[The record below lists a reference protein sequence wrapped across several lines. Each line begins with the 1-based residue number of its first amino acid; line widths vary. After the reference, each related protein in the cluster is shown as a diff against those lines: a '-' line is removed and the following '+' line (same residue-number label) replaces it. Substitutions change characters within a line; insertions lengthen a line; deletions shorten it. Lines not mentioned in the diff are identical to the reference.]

1 MSLKTLLHYF
11 KPDPF
16 IEPISDKKVVDREYV
31 RWRWRIFYSMFFGY
45 MFYYFTRKGFV
56 FAMPGMIEELGYERA
71 QLGILGSVLSIS
83 YGASKFVSGMIG
95 DRSNPR
101 FMMAAGLIITGL
113 LNIFFGLS
121 SSLVF
126 FVLFTLLNGLFQGF
140 GWPPCA
146 RYLTHWYSHNERGTW
161 WSCWN
166 ISHNLGGALIPIIVA
181 TVSISLGWR
190 FGLFIPGVVC
200 IAAGLMLLN
209 RLRDTPQSLGLP
221 SVEEWRND
229 YGGADRVKSGDE
241 RELSTR
247 EGLVDYVL
255 KNPFIWLLAFAYL
268 FIYVT
273 REAFN
278 YWTQLFLIQEKSYD
292 ALGASYAIVFFE
304 GGGVVGSLFA
314 GWFSDRYT
322 NGRRGPVNVI
332 YSAAL
337 LGATALFWF
346 VPHGFPFLD
355 YMSVFLI
362 GFFVFGPQM
371 LIGLAAAEIAHKKAA
386 ATATGFLGFVAYL
399 GAALSGYPLGKIT
412 DHWGW
417 EGFFIT
423 AGVCCICATLLLI
436 PTWGVTARRSKE
448 LQNETA

>member
-1 MSLKTLLHYF
+1 MMS
-11 KPDPF
+11 
-16 IEPISDKKVVDREYV
+16 
-31 RWRWRIFYSMFFGY
+31 
-45 MFYYFTRKGFV
+45 
-56 FAMPGMIEELGYERA
+56 
-71 QLGILGSVLSIS
+71 
-83 YGASKFVSGMIG
+83 
-95 DRSNPR
+95 
-101 FMMAAGLIITGL
+101 AGLIITGL
-113 LNIFFGLS
+113 LSIFFGFS
-121 SSLVF
+121 SSLAF
-126 FVLFTLLNGLFQGF
+126 FVVFTFLNGLFQGF

-181 TVSISLGWR
+181 MVTLTLGWR
-190 FGLFIPGVVC
+190 YGLFIPGVIC
-200 IAAGLMLLN
+200 IGAGLLLLN

-221 SVEEWRND
+221 SIEEWRDD
-229 YGGADRVKSGDE
+229 YAGEERVKSSE
-241 RELSTR
+241 EKEISTR
-247 EGLVDYVL
+247 DGLVNHVL

-292 ALGASYAIVFFE
+292 ALTASYAILFFE

-346 VPHGFPFLD
+346 VPNGYAFLD
-355 YMSVFLI
+355 YLSVSLI
-362 GFFVFGPQM
+362 GFCVFGPQM

-386 ATATGFLGFVAYL
+386 ATATGFLGLVAYL

-423 AGVCCICATLLLI
+423 AGACCICSTLLLI
-436 PTWGVTARRSKE
+436 PTWSVTAGKPKKLESE
-448 LQNETA
+448 AA